1 MRPNRRSALRWGAL
15 SVVVVALAGC
25 AGIKPIEPQPGELQA
40 IRSVTV
46 ATTSEPPP
54 LAVRNL
60 KHPAFML
67 GAIGGALV
75 EADWNDKQARLAD
88 VMRPLS
94 PAPAMQFGQLV
105 VEHLK
110 RLGYD
115 VRAAAA
121 PWQPKAQDKP
131 GFDAAAAAGGAD
143 ALLVLE
149 PRITGFVAAP
159 GHDYLPTLHAEVRL
173 FGRAGPTPVLQATYA
188 TGWAPE
194 QQQLKATAT
203 HGREFGN
210 FEALTADPAA
220 TAASLQRA
228 ASLLAERVAQDLQR

>member
-15 SVVVVALAGC
+15 SVFILALAGC

-159 GHDYLPTLHAEVRL
+159 GHDYLPMLHAEVRL
-173 FGRAGPTPVLQATYA
+173 FGRAGNTPVLQATYA

-210 FEALTADPAA
+210 FEALTADPA